1 MTASFLRVVALLS
14 VPGRPLGIIVIV
26 AGLLAIPLG
35 AFAKSPPPVRRM
47 ALVVGANDG
56 GFGRV
61 PLAYAHSDA
70 RAMHR
75 VLRQLGGIETADA
88 NLLLGAKKSALV
100 RALELEETLL
110 AEARKPGLRIE
121 FVFYYSGH
129 SDEQG
134 LLLAGER
141 FPYADLKKALTDLPA
156 DVRVA
161 ILDSCASGAL
171 TRSKGG
177 KFHAPFQVDESTKV
191 SGHAFL
197 TSTSADEAAQES
209 DQVEASFFT
218 HFMVS
223 GLRGAADVNRDKRV
237 TLTEAYQ
244 YAFQETLAR
253 TQSTLAGPQHP
264 SYDFHLSGAGD
275 LVLTDLRATS
285 SRLVLPEGVE
295 GRLFLRD
302 EEGRLVAEVNKAGD
316 QEIGIGL
323 EPGEY
328 TVALQQGESLSEGR
342 IAMLEGAE
350 VLLAVGELRPTD
362 AEVAVAKGQVPIL
375 GVTVP
380 GAQAGF
386 RTIPFAANIVP
397 GVGMNPVDGRVHNVV
412 ALNALVGYGGSLGGI
427 ELSGIASIRRGDGW
441 GIQASTGASIV
452 GRDFRGLQLA
462 VFGSAAGRDLFGMQG
477 AMFACVTGGT
487 AHGFQTSAFAN
498 VAAAGIDG
506 LQWSGVANYSGALS
520 GTQLGLLN
528 ISKGTTSGMQAG
540 LFNYGGAV
548 KGVQLGLINVAAEND
563 GTPIGIINFAG
574 NGLFTPSVWVSD
586 IAILNVGLKM
596 GSRHAYS
603 ILGGGYH
610 NSEDMESVSDKAHA
624 RYGLV
629 FWGLGGHFDL
639 SRRWWL
645 EVDGLYQQL
654 LASDRPIEAA
664 DGVAS
669 VRASIG
675 LRLFDVVSFYVGP
688 TLNLGWSS
696 ARQDFG
702 IDESFW
708 NEVNGDVFVN
718 FKPGFV
724 AGMQVEPP
732 LGKMNRR

>member
-1 MTASFLRVVALLS
+1 MTPPRPIASFAPLALL
-14 VPGRPLGIIVIV
+14 LC
-26 AGLLAIPLG
+26 LAVQPP
-35 AFAKSPPPVRRM
+35 AFAEQAPPVRRL

-75 VLRQLGGIETADA
+75 VLRQLGGIESTDA
-88 NLLLGAKKSALV
+88 ILLLGARADTLATALDKEAELLRSAQ
-100 RALELEETLL
+100 
-110 AEARKPGLRIE
+110 KPGIRLE
-121 FVFYYSGH
+121 FLFYYSGH

-134 LLLAGER
+134 LLLSGER
-141 FPYADLKKALTDLPA
+141 FPYTTLKKALTGLPA

-171 TRSKGG
+171 TRAKGG

-209 DQVEASFFT
+209 DLVEASFFT

-244 YAFQETLAR
+244 YAFHETLAR

-275 LVLTDLRATS
+275 LVLTDLRATTA
-285 SRLVLPEGVE
+285 RLVLPEGVE
-295 GRLFLRD
+295 GRVFVRD
-302 EEGRLVAEVNKAGD
+302 EEGRLVAEINKAAEREVG
-316 QEIGIGL
+316 IGI

-328 TVALQQGESLSEGR
+328 TLILQQGEALSEGR
-342 IAMLEGAE
+342 VSMFEGAE
-350 VLLAVGELRPTD
+350 VLLAAGELQPVGS
-362 AEVAVAKGQVPIL
+362 EVAVAKGDIPVL
-375 GVTVP
+375 GITLP

-386 RTIPFAANIVP
+386 RTIPFAANVVP
-397 GVGMNPVDGRVHNVV
+397 GIGMNPTDGRVHNVV

-427 ELSGIASIRRGDGW
+427 ELSGAASIRRGDAW
-441 GIQASTGASIV
+441 GIQASIGASIV
-452 GRDFRGLQLA
+452 GGDFRGLQ
-462 VFGSAAGRDLFGMQG
+462 
-477 AMFACVTGGT
+477 T
-487 AHGFQTSAFAN
+487 AAFAN
-498 VAAAGIDG
+498 VASERMGG
-506 LQWSGVANYSGALS
+506 LQWGLACNYAGALS

-528 ISKGTTSGMQAG
+528 ISADRTSGMQAG
-540 LFNYGGAV
+540 LFNYGGKV
-548 KGVQLGLINVAAEND
+548 SGVQFGLINVAAEHD
-563 GTPIGIINFAG
+563 GSPIGIINFAG

-586 IAILNVGLKM
+586 VAYLNVGIKM
-596 GSRHAYS
+596 GSRRTFS
-603 ILGGGYH
+603 VLGGGYQ
-610 NSEDMESVSDKAHA
+610 NTEDMESVSDKGQA
-624 RYGLV
+624 RYGLI

-639 SRRWWL
+639 SQRWWL

-688 TLNLGWSS
+688 TLNLGWSA
-696 ARQDFG
+696 AREDFG
-702 IDESFW
+702 IDQSLW
-708 NEVNGDVFVN
+708 SDVNGDMFVS

-732 LGKMNRR
+732 LGKLNRR